1 MARYSKALGATS
13 LVALF
18 LSNTTLA
25 QPPRKVV
32 TIAHTCKLQAA
43 AAEVLALKSEAIDP
57 STTVRSKLPGPA
69 FLTETRTYRAEVLRV
84 YKSFAG
90 LRAGQTVVIQDLTG
104 IGAASPGGASGGTI
118 AETVFLAPVN
128 NGNYRFAALDRSF
141 KPVSPGLCR
150 DGKPVHK
157 EIAGKTGI
165 MGQH

>member
-18 LSNTTLA
+18 ASNTTLA

-43 AAEVLALKSEAIDP
+43 AAEVMALKIEAIDP
-57 STTVRSKLPGPA
+57 ITMVRSKLPGPA
-69 FLTETRTYRAEVLRV
+69 FLAETRTYRTEVLRV
-84 YKSFAG
+84 HKSIAG
-90 LRAGQTVVIQDLTG
+90 LRAGQTVVIQDFTG
-104 IGAASPGGASGGTI
+104 IGAASPGGASHGAI
-118 AETVFLAPVN
+118 AETVFLAPMN
-128 NGNYRFAALDRSF
+128 NGDYRFAALDRSF

-150 DGKPVHK
+150 DNNPLHQ
-157 EIAGKTGI
+157 EIAGKPPA